1 MLTVENL
8 KNREK
13 QKGILKQFIIL
24 LLQRK
29 LLLVLMYSLP
39 FLFSMHSCIY
49 ILNTWNQDALI
60 VLKVYFNKLSLLLIF
75 CFIIFVLKII
85 KYVLLV
91 KFQINF

>member
-13 QKGILKQFIIL
+13 LKGILKQFIIL
-24 LLQRK
+24 LPQRK
-29 LLLVLMYSLP
+29 LLLVLLYSLP
-39 FLFSMHSCIY
+39 FLFPKHSSIY
-49 ILNTWNQDALI
+49 ILNTWNQAALI

-85 KYVLLV
+85 KYALLV